1 MFLAATMETHSCA
14 QSQTAC
20 VERTRS
26 SHPMEPPEQMVC
38 TKLPPSAQSQYFL
51 WEDTCAPLLALMR
64 LLVSKDMDWVCIP
77 GQLGA
82 TATWG
87 IAISAICLLA
97 LLVFG
102 AMRFMKPR
110 RLLKTSKTAQGM
122 VWHKELRKEDGE

>member
-1 MFLAATMETHSCA
+1 MHDHKQLVWSELEAAIRWSLQSKWFA
-14 QSQTAC
+14 QNYHLQ
-20 VERTRS
+20 
-26 SHPMEPPEQMVC
+26 
-38 TKLPPSAQSQYFL
+38 PSLNTFCGRIY
-51 WEDTCAPLLALMR
+51 TCAPLLALMR
-64 LLVSKDMDWVCIP
+64 LLVPEDMDWVCIP

-122 VWHKELRKEDGE
+122 VWHKELRKEDGK